1 MQGSPTSAR
10 QSGQASSVGGSMH
23 RSQPLSTHHSGNPQ
37 PLQTTSSS
45 ASVPTR
51 QPSPSHVAGSLSSRH
66 PFQPHTGQ
74 ILHSITPP
82 LSGQLPAATPQ
93 SHYQPSRT
101 SPRAPRQVSP
111 CRTMTPQPH
120 GLSPCQPRC
129 CPPHIATSSSAVG
142 IRLPSGLSAQQV
154 RHTPPGNTASL
165 SVGAAHLVQSIM
177 SCPSHLI

>member
-1 MQGSPTSAR
+1 MLATTYSYVQREEQSQVQGSPTSAR

-111 CRTMTPQPH
+111 CRTMTPRTH
-120 GLSPCQPRC
+120 GLSPCQPCHAPSGGTMRRK
-129 CPPHIATSSSAVG
+129 PVSMWASVSPSSSPP
-142 IRLPSGLSAQQV
+142 LHLSSTSDTRPA
-154 RHTPPGNTASL
+154 
-165 SVGAAHLVQSIM
+165 
-177 SCPSHLI
+177 